1 MSAHLLVR
9 PARRVRGSGGTRV
22 MAALLHVPSVLLL
35 AGLAA
40 AVGLLAYR
48 GLVATTGQV
57 GAVQAM
63 RSGAVDGFFWEA
75 MLRTFVVAFGSAGI
89 ACVASVVVAEALLTV
104 DRRWVTVAVS
114 GALFSPLIVSM
125 TVRGYGWLLILDQGV
140 VRATMR
146 VLGDATGP
154 VGGSAA
160 VVSTIMVMAH
170 AMMPLTA
177 FPVLSRMREIRRQR
191 IADAARDLGLGS
203 MGVALRITAPLAAPA
218 ILRVGALAFGIA
230 MGAFGIPAI
239 IGRGRV
245 QVVPELVYQNL
256 LAVDW
261 STAFVRLVALLAVT
275 GVVVGILF
283 AVAGRLGRRMSVAVQ
298 AP

>member
-1 MSAHLLVR
+1 MTTDLPAAPGRTRR
-9 PARRVRGSGGTRV
+9 PPGRPRV
-22 MAALLHVPSVLLL
+22 AELLLHAPSAFLL
-35 AGLAA
+35 AVLAG

-48 GLVATTGQV
+48 GLIATSGQV
-57 GAVQAM
+57 GAVQAV

-75 MLRTFVVAFGSAGI
+75 MLRTFGVAFTAAVI
-89 ACVASVVVAEALLTV
+89 ACVASVVVAEALLIV
-104 DRRWVTVAVS
+104 DRRWVTVTVS

-125 TVRGYGWLLILDQGV
+125 TVRGYGWLLILDQGAV
-140 VRATMR
+140 KSTMR
-146 VLGDATGP
+146 VLGEVTEP
-154 VGGSAA
+154 IGGSAA
-160 VVSTIMVMAH
+160 IVATIMVMAH

-177 FPVLSRMREIRRQR
+177 FPILSRMREIRRQR

-203 MGVALRITAPLAAPA
+203 LGVALRVTAPLAAPA

-261 STAFVRLVALLAVT
+261 STAFVRLAALLVVT
-275 GVVVGILF
+275 GVVVGFLF
-283 AVAGRLGRRMSVAVQ
+283 GVAGRLGRRMRVAV
-298 AP
+298 